1 MGKDV
6 AAKRAPIQ
14 FGRHSN
20 LQLMVGPSSV
30 KMQVD
35 ANVLRH
41 ASKVFDRML
50 FGPFIESNQTTDWTV
65 ELPEDNPE
73 ALAVI
78 LHAAHCNFECIP
90 VLKLSEIYDVMVLA
104 DKYAMLGS
112 LRPCA
117 IVWASRAD
125 HPDLFQWEDVKETS
139 YREIMRLFVM
149 YSLGNALR
157 MPLTRPPLIRP
168 LIRETFEDLLTR
180 LVLISRVNSD
190 GDLLFSATA
199 GVGAQG
205 TEPEACEWEGVG
217 PLPDI
222 IISKSMLVPIASGHS
237 AIHANRIHVQTSQA
251 LVGAS

>member
-1 MGKDV
+1 MGEDV

-20 LQLMVGPSSV
+20 LQLIVGPSAV
-30 KMQVD
+30 QMQVD

-41 ASKVFDRML
+41 ASIVFDRML

-73 ALAVI
+73 ALEVI
-78 LHAAHCNFECIP
+78 LHAAHCEFECIP
-90 VLKLSEIYDVMVLA
+90 PLKLSAIYDVMVTA
-104 DKYAMLGS
+104 DKYAMLGT

-117 IVWASRAD
+117 IVWTVRSD
-125 HPDLFQWEDVKETS
+125 HPELFQLGGVNETS
-139 YREIMRLFVM
+139 YRDIQRLFVM

-157 MPLTRPPLIRP
+157 MPLTRPRFIRQ
-168 LIRETFEDLLTR
+168 TFEDLLTR

-190 GDLLFSATA
+190 GDLLFSAAT

-205 TEPEACEWEGVG
+205 TEPEACEWKSVG

-222 IISKSMLVPIASGHS
+222 IISKSMLVPMESGHS
-237 AIHANRIHVQTSQA
+237 ALHANIIHLQTSQA
-251 LVGAS
+251 LVGAI